1 MSLPPLLAEKRRRLF
16 GGLLALGLARAAAT
30 VSGVLLLRRAVD
42 RGLSGAATAEV
53 LLLASL
59 LVLAAAATALV
70 KIAERGRAE
79 QLGMLYAAA
88 VRGRLLEHLLA
99 RPGEGGADRLGRL
112 LARLSSELQAL
123 RAWPGRGLPRL
134 ISEGLL
140 VVACLAA
147 AFLVDGRI
155 GVLLAALL
163 FLVAAA
169 AAALRPGLLAAVV
182 ALRRARGQ
190 TAARTGRLLAGRLAG
205 EPLPEA
211 AAETLAR
218 EEARAARL
226 AARRGRIAACLLAL
240 PDLLRGLVVAALV
253 LLAAGV
259 PPGPPASPG
268 TVAAT
273 LALLAALVP
282 ALRELARVLDRHAAF
297 RVARDRLEQLLAEPA
312 RASLPAGQSA
322 QPAQE
327 RQPTA

>member
-1 MSLPPLLAEKRRRLF
+1 MSLPPLLADERRRLF

-30 VSGVLLLRRAVD
+30 VAGVLLLRRAVD
-42 RGLSGAATAEV
+42 RGLAGAATSEV
-53 LLLASL
+53 LLLAGL
-59 LVLAAAATALV
+59 LLLAATATAAV

-79 QLGMLYAAA
+79 RLGTLYAAA

-112 LARLSSELQAL
+112 LARFSGELQAL

-134 ISEGLL
+134 VCEGLL
-140 VVACLAA
+140 VAACTAA
-147 AFLVDGRI
+147 AFLIDGRI
-155 GVLLAALL
+155 GIVLATLL
-163 FLVAAA
+163 LLVAAA
-169 AAALRPGLLAAVV
+169 AAALRPGLLAAVA
-182 ALRRARGQ
+182 ALRRARGR
-190 TAARTGRLLAGRLAG
+190 TAARTGRLLADRYAG
-205 EPLPEA
+205 ATPPEA
-211 AAETLAR
+211 AAATLAR

-226 AARRGRIAACLLAL
+226 AARRGRAAAGLLAL
-240 PDLLRGLVVAALV
+240 PDLLRGLAVAALV

-273 LALLAALVP
+273 LALIAALVP

-297 RVARDRLEQLLAEPA
+297 RVARDRFERLLAEPA
-312 RASLPAGQSA
+312 RTSLPAGQPA
-322 QPAQE
+322 PPAQE